1 MAALTPRRPVVNF
14 SRAILLALCV
24 DLCLATYSFSALP
37 QPHQTTTTSAA
48 AVPAADT
55 PRNLPLKTRR
65 EIFERIWNEIHDH
78 YYDPAFNGV
87 NWDDVRSR
95 YLPRVQATTNNQGFY
110 TLMSE
115 MTAELHDAHT
125 RFSSPEQWRN
135 YKKQERVSAGFGVD
149 DVDGKTV
156 VISVRPESSAAL
168 AGVEPGMVVLSV
180 DGTPIEQRIAEI
192 EKTRAAS
199 SSDRATRMFVYSKVF
214 GGPANTT
221 LKVELWRGDSTTL
234 DATIIRQTYSS
245 VPDVATDVL
254 PSGAAYIR
262 FDGFQLRVVKP
273 FRQALERFRNSPGL
287 VVDLRRNGGGD
298 LSALLPMAGYFF
310 DKKTLFVKDSTRSGK
325 PLSQFAGIFRLPLEL
340 YVGRAGD
347 QIYAGP
353 VAILVDARSASSS
366 EVFAAGMQDTQRAKI
381 VGSLTCGCVLG
392 IAKTREMKGGG
403 ALEMSEVLWFSPKG
417 RKLEGAG
424 VDPDE
429 AVVPTVED
437 LRLRRDPVIAQAEKV
452 LRLMAIGDRRV
463 ARR

>member
-1 MAALTPRRPVVNF
+1 MAALTPRRRIVN
-14 SRAILLALCV
+14 SIRAILLALCL
-24 DLCLATYSFSALP
+24 DLSLAACSISALP
-37 QPHQTTTTSAA
+37 QPHQTTAA
-48 AVPAADT
+48 TGEPASDT

-87 NWDDVRSR
+87 NWDEVRSR
-95 YLPRVQATTNNQGFY
+95 YLPRVQGTTNNQDFY
-110 TLMSE
+110 ALMSE
-115 MTAELHDAHT
+115 MTGELHDAHT
-125 RFSSPEQWRN
+125 RFSSPEQWRD

-156 VISVRPESSAAL
+156 VTSVRPESSAAH
-168 AGVEPGMVVLSV
+168 AGVEPGMAVLSV
-180 DGTPIEQRIAEI
+180 DGTPIEQRIADV
-192 EKTRAAS
+192 EKMRAAS
-199 SSDRATRMFVYSKVF
+199 SSGRATRMFVYGKVF
-214 GGPANTT
+214 GGPANSTM
-221 LKVELWRGDSTTL
+221 KVELRRGDGTTL
-234 DATIIRQTYSS
+234 DATIVRQTYSS

-262 FDGFQLRVVKP
+262 FDGFQPRIVKP

-340 YVGRAGD
+340 YVGRPGD

-417 RKLEGAG
+417 RRLEGAG

-452 LRLMAIGDRRV
+452 VRLLAIGDRRV